1 MCDLNPGADAPV
13 CSRSASEKSSASC
26 SSGSQ
31 VKKANLAR
39 PFISTRL
46 EQWNY
51 LDWVSNVGVRDRTLQ
66 LVLAR
71 LLDTEDPEL
80 SRALSRLVDLL
91 TPTMA
96 AEEESLARRKQE
108 LLLNNVST
116 GGRPQLRIR
125 ARRAVNFQFIFDMP
139 YDHYHYLI
147 LLFRF

>member
-1 MCDLNPGADAPV
+1 MPLFALEVHVRSRQPPV
-13 CSRSASEKSSASC
+13 P
-26 SSGSQ
+26 SGSQ

-71 LLDTEDPEL
+71 LLDVEDPEL

-91 TPTMA
+91 TLSMV
-96 AEEESLARRKQE
+96 AEEDPLARRKQE
-108 LLLNNVST
+108 LLLNNVSI
-116 GGRPQLRIR
+116 GGRLQLIVR
-125 ARRAVNFQFIFDMP
+125 ARRA
-139 YDHYHYLI
+139 LI
-147 LLFRF
+147 LHSTYFMSYYL

>member
-1 MCDLNPGADAPV
+1 MIPKCLHLIICDLNPGADAPV

-51 LDWVSNVGVRDRTLQ
+51 LDRVSNVGVRDRTLQ

-71 LLDTEDPEL
+71 LLDVEDPEL
-80 SRALSRLVDLL
+80 SRALSRLENIL
-91 TPTMA
+91 TPSMV
-96 AEEESLARRKQE
+96 AEEDPLARRKQE
-108 LLLNNVST
+108 LLLNNVSI
-116 GGRPQLRIR
+116 GGRLQLIVR
-125 ARRAVNFQFIFDMP
+125 ARRA
-139 YDHYHYLI
+139 LI
-147 LLFRF
+147 LHSTYFMSYYL